1 MQITVQRLSPVI
13 MEFQIE
19 VPADTVRTEVDKAYS
34 TLARK
39 AHVKGFRPGKA
50 PRSVLTHLYGPQVQN
65 DVANTIVNSTL
76 PKALTE
82 KNVTPVSQPQV
93 EAGKVAASEKFSY
106 KATFEVQPEIADVKY
121 EGFELTRPP
130 TAVDEKMVEEQLEA
144 LRMR

>member
-19 VPADTVRTEVDKAYS
+19 VPADTVRTEVDKAYN

-50 PRSVLTHLYGPQVQN
+50 PRSVLTQLYGPQVKN

-76 PKALTE
+76 PKALSE
-82 KNVTPVSQPQV
+82 KNVTPVNQPQV
-93 EAGKVAASEKFSY
+93 VEAGDVATSKVFAY
-106 KATFEVQPEIADVKY
+106 KARFEVQPDIADVKY
-121 EGFELTRPP
+121 EG
-130 TAVDEKMVEEQLEA
+130 
-144 LRMR
+144 